1 MAGRDRQRLLRL
13 LPYLGRDRR
22 RLGLTLLLLIPVAF
36 AAAVQPLLVGQA
48 IAVLRR
54 GAAGANESVLP
65 WLQGLD
71 TPDALRLLVLLLLA
85 AVCTRLGLQ
94 GLQSFSV
101 QAIGQRLT
109 ARIRDD
115 LFRHAL
121 ELSLRFHDRTPVGK
135 LLTRL
140 TSDVDALAEVFGS
153 GAVGVLADLVT
164 LVVIAVTMLAIEWR
178 LGLLLLASQL
188 PVTFGILWLQRCYR
202 RANYRV
208 REELAQLNAD
218 LQENLQGL
226 EVVQMF
232 RREAVNSAR
241 FATTTAAYRQAVTG
255 TILYDSAI
263 SAFIE
268 WVALTAVAA
277 VLALGGWM
285 VSGGAMGL
293 GTLTTF
299 ILYSQRLFDPLRQL
313 AERFTQIQGGLTA
326 VERIGELLEEPI
338 EIQDRSQ
345 HGAPVSSAASRRSTG
360 FLPPATA
367 LPAAA
372 SAPSETTLPAASGEV
387 VFEEVSF
394 AYRPDEPIL
403 HGLSFRIAPG
413 EHVAL
418 VGPTGSGKSTVIRL
432 LCRLYEPQHGRILL
446 DGVDIRE
453 LPIAS
458 LRQRLGVV
466 LQDTFLFSGN
476 VADNLRLDA
485 EISSDELRRLCGE
498 LGLTPLLGRLPDGLA
513 TELRERG
520 ANLSSGER
528 QLLAVA
534 RVAIR
539 NPSVLVMD
547 EATAFLDPSTEA
559 TLQRDLDALL
569 QQRTAIVI
577 AHRLATVEAAD
588 RILVLQRGQLV
599 EQGSHRQLRAAGGLY
614 AQLAALQEKGLA
626 AL

>member
-1 MAGRDRQRLLRL
+1 MASLDLQRLRRL
-13 LPYLGRDRR
+13 GPYLAQDRR
-22 RLGLTLLLLIPVAF
+22 RLLLALVLLVPLALAGAI
-36 AAAVQPLLVGQA
+36 QPLLVGQA
-48 IAVLRR
+48 ISVLR
-54 GAAGANESVLP
+54 GEPVLP
-65 WLQGLD
+65 WLQGLAV
-71 TPDALRLLVLLLLA
+71 PEALRLLVGLLLLA
-85 AVCTRLGLQ
+85 VIVRLGLQ
-94 GLQSFSV
+94 GTQLYNV
-101 QAIGQRLT
+101 QVVGQRLT

-121 ELSLRFHDRTPVGK
+121 ALSLRFHDRTTVGR

-153 GAVGVLADLVT
+153 GAVGVLADLVS
-164 LVVIAVTMLAIEWR
+164 LVVVGVTMISIEWR
-178 LGLLLLASQL
+178 LGLLLMASQI
-188 PVTFGILWLQRCYR
+188 PVTLAIVWLQGRYR
-202 RANYRV
+202 KVNYRV
-208 REELAQLNAD
+208 REELGGLNAE

-232 RREAVNSAR
+232 RREQENSRR
-241 FATTTAAYRQAVTG
+241 FARGNDTYRRAVTG

-268 WVALTAVAA
+268 WVSLVAVAV

-285 VSGGAMGL
+285 VTGGSMGL
-293 GTLTTF
+293 GSLTTF
-299 ILYSQRLFDPLRQL
+299 ILFSQRLFDPLRQL

-326 VERIGELLEEPI
+326 VERIGELLDEPLDI
-338 EIQDRSQ
+338 VELADSSR
-345 HGAPVSSAASRRSTG
+345 SAAARRSG
-360 FLPPATA
+360 LQGRSP
-367 LPAAA
+367 
-372 SAPSETTLPAASGEV
+372 GEV
-387 VFEEVSF
+387 VFESVSF
-394 AYRPDEPIL
+394 AYRSDDPIL
-403 HGLSFRIAPG
+403 DNLSFRIAAG
-413 EHVAL
+413 EHVAI

-432 LCRLYEPQHGRILL
+432 LCRLYEPQAGRILL

-453 LPIAS
+453 LPIAT

-485 EISSDELRRLCGE
+485 PISDQELERLCGE
-498 LGLTPLLGRLPDGLA
+498 LGLKPLLDRLDQGLA
-513 TELRERG
+513 SELRERG

-539 NPSVLVMD
+539 DPSVLVMD

-559 TLQRDLDALL
+559 TLQSDLDRLL
-569 QQRTAIVI
+569 RDRTAIVI

-588 RILVLQRGQLV
+588 RILVLR
-599 EQGSHRQLRAAGGLY
+599 QGRLIEEGNHLELRRAGGLY
-614 AQLAALQEKGLA
+614 AQLADLQEKGLA

>member
-1 MAGRDRQRLLRL
+1 MAQLDRQRLRRL
-13 LPYLGRDRR
+13 LPYLARDRR
-22 RLGLTLLLLIPVAF
+22 RLLLSLVLLLPVAL
-36 AAAVQPLLVGQA
+36 AAAIQPLLVGQA
-48 IAVLRR
+48 ISVLR
-54 GAAGANESVLP
+54 GEPTFA
-65 WLQGLD
+65 WLQ
-71 TPDALRLLVLLLLA
+71 TMPVASALRLLVLTLLA
-85 AVCTRLGLQ
+85 AVLVRLGLQ
-94 GLQSFSV
+94 GLQTYNV
-101 QAIGQRLT
+101 QAVGQRLT

-115 LFRHAL
+115 LFAHAMA
-121 ELSLRFHDRTPVGK
+121 LSLRFHDRTPVGK

-164 LVVIAVTMLAIEWR
+164 LLVIAITMLSIDWR
-178 LGLLLLASQL
+178 LALLLLSAQV
-188 PVTFGILWLQRCYR
+188 PVVFGMLWLQRRYR

-208 REELAQLNAD
+208 REELSQLNAD

-232 RREAVNSAR
+232 RREAVNSSR
-241 FATTTAAYRQAVTG
+241 FAVTTDRYRKAVTG
-255 TILYDSAI
+255 TILYESAI
-263 SAFIE
+263 SAMIE
-268 WVALTAVAA
+268 WVALVAVAA
-277 VLALGGWM
+277 VLALGGSM
-285 VSGGAMGL
+285 VTTGVLGL

-299 ILYSQRLFDPLRQL
+299 ILFSQRLFDPLRQL

-326 VERIGELLEEPI
+326 VERIGELLEQPI
-338 EIQDRSQ
+338 EIGDLPVEQRSR
-345 HGAPVSSAASRRSTG
+345 AAEAVARERSSA
-360 FLPPATA
+360 
-367 LPAAA
+367 
-372 SAPSETTLPAASGEV
+372 GEV
-387 VFEEVSF
+387 IFENVSF

-403 HGLSFRIAPG
+403 SNLSFQIAPG

-418 VGPTGSGKSTVIRL
+418 VGPTGSGKTTVIRL
-432 LCRLYEPQHGRILL
+432 LCRLYEPQQGRILL

-453 LPIAS
+453 LPQAI

-466 LQDTFLFSGN
+466 LQDTFLFSGS

-485 EISSDELRRLCGE
+485 DISSETLLQIGTD
-498 LGLTPLLGRLPDGLA
+498 LGLARLLARLPDGLA
-513 TELRERG
+513 TQLRERG
-520 ANLSSGER
+520 GNLSSGER

-547 EATAFLDPSTEA
+547 EATAFMDPSTEA
-559 TLQRDLDALL
+559 TLQRDLDRLL

-588 RILVLQRGQLV
+588 RILVMRKGCLI
-599 EQGSHRQLRAAGGLY
+599 EQGNHRQLRLAGGLY
-614 AQLAALQEKGLA
+614 ARLAELQERGLA

>member
-1 MAGRDRQRLLRL
+1 MARGDRQRLLRL
-13 LPYLGRDRR
+13 LPYLGQDRR

-54 GAAGANESVLP
+54 SSGATGESVLP
-65 WLQGLD
+65 WLAAL
-71 TPDALRLLVLLLLA
+71 PPSLALRTLVLLLLV
-85 AVCTRLGLQ
+85 AVLTRLGLQ
-94 GLQSFSV
+94 GIQTYNV
-101 QAIGQRLT
+101 QAVGQRLT

-115 LFRHAL
+115 LFRHAMA
-121 ELSLRFHDRTPVGK
+121 LSLRFHDRTPVGK

-164 LVVIAVTMLAIEWR
+164 LVVIAATMVAIEWR
-178 LGLLLLASQL
+178 LGLLLLAAQL
-188 PVTFGILWLQRCYR
+188 PVVLGILWLQRRYR
-202 RANYRV
+202 KANYRV
-208 REELAQLNAD
+208 REELSQLNAD

-232 RREAVNSAR
+232 RREAANSAR
-241 FATTTAAYRQAVTG
+241 FAGVTAAYKRAVTG

-268 WVALTAVAA
+268 WVALSAVAV
-277 VLALGGWM
+277 VLALGGWL
-285 VSGGAMGL
+285 VTSGAMGL

-338 EIQDRSQ
+338 DIEDR
-345 HGAPVSSAASRRSTG
+345 GMAATPAPT
-360 FLPPATA
+360 PA
-367 LPAAA
+367 
-372 SAPSETTLPAASGEV
+372 GEV
-387 VFEEVSF
+387 VFEQVSF
-394 AYRPDEPIL
+394 AYRPDDPIL
-403 HGLSFRIAPG
+403 TNLSFRIAAG

-418 VGPTGSGKSTVIRL
+418 VGPTGSGKTTVIRL
-432 LCRLYEPQHGRILL
+432 LCRLYEPQQGRILL
-446 DGVDIRE
+446 DGVDIRD
-453 LPIAS
+453 LPIPT

-485 EISSDELRRLCGE
+485 PISDPELAQTCRE
-498 LGLTPLLGRLPDGLA
+498 LGLDPLLQRLPDGLG

-539 NPSVLVMD
+539 NPAVLVMD
-547 EATAFLDPSTEA
+547 EATAFMDPATEA
-559 TLQRDLDALL
+559 TLQRDLERLL
-569 QQRTAIVI
+569 DRRTAIVI

-588 RILVLQRGQLV
+588 RILVLQRGRLV
-599 EQGSHRQLRAAGGLY
+599 EQGNHRQLRAAGGLY
-614 AQLAALQEKGLA
+614 ARLAELQDKGLA

>member
-1 MAGRDRQRLLRL
+1 MAALDRERLLRL
-13 LPYLGRDRR
+13 LPYLGRDKR
-22 RLGLTLLLLIPVAF
+22 RLLLTLTLLIPVAT

-48 IAVLRR
+48 IAVLR
-54 GAAGANESVLP
+54 GEPTLAFLSGMPVD
-65 WLQGLD
+65 Q
-71 TPDALRLLVLLLLA
+71 ALRLLVIVLLA
-85 AVCTRLGLQ
+85 AVLLRLGLQ
-94 GLQSFSV
+94 GLQSYSV
-101 QAIGQRLT
+101 QAVGQRLT
-109 ARIRDD
+109 ARIRND
-115 LFRHAL
+115 LFAHAMA
-121 ELSLRFHDRTPVGK
+121 LSLRFHDRTPVGK

-164 LVVIAVTMLAIEWR
+164 LLVIAVTMLSIEWR
-178 LGLLLLASQL
+178 LALLLLSSQV
-188 PVTFGILWLQRCYR
+188 PVVLGMLWLQKRYR

-208 REELAQLNAD
+208 REELSALNAD

-232 RREAVNSAR
+232 RREDVNSAR
-241 FATTTAAYRQAVTG
+241 FARTTDTYRQAVTG
-255 TILYDSAI
+255 TILFDSSI

-268 WVALTAVAA
+268 WVALVAVAV
-277 VLALGGWM
+277 VLAAGGSM
-285 VSGGAMGL
+285 VSGGLLGL

-326 VERIGELLEEPI
+326 VERIGELLEQPI
-338 EIQDRSQ
+338 EIQE
-345 HGAPVSSAASRRSTG
+345 
-360 FLPPATA
+360 
-367 LPAAA
+367 LPAAQR
-372 SAPSETTLPAASGEV
+372 SAAAHRSGGQRSSAGEV
-387 VFEEVSF
+387 VFEHVSF
-394 AYRPDEPIL
+394 AYREDDPIL
-403 HGLSFRIAPG
+403 TDLSFRIAPG

-418 VGPTGSGKSTVIRL
+418 VGPTGSGKTTVIRL
-432 LCRLYEPQHGRILL
+432 LCRLYEPQSGRILL

-453 LPIAS
+453 LPIPT

-485 EISSDELRRLCGE
+485 PISSDDLLRLCGE
-498 LGLTPLLGRLPDGLA
+498 LGLAELLRRLPEGLA

-520 ANLSSGER
+520 GNLSSGER

-539 NPSVLVMD
+539 DPSVLVMD
-547 EATAFLDPSTEA
+547 EATAFMDPSTEA
-559 TLQRDLDALL
+559 TLQRDLDRLL

-588 RILVLQRGQLV
+588 RILVLQRGRV
-599 EQGSHRQLRAAGGLY
+599 IEEGTHRQLRDSGGLY
-614 AQLAALQEKGLA
+614 ARLAELQDKGLA

>member
-1 MAGRDRQRLLRL
+1 MASLDWQRLRHL

-22 RLGLTLLLLIPVAF
+22 RLGLTLLLLIPLAL

-48 IAVLRR
+48 ISVLR
-54 GAAGANESVLP
+54 GESVLP
-65 WLQGLD
+65 WLQGMP
-71 TPDALRLLVLLLLA
+71 TPVALRLLVGLLLVAVLLRLA
-85 AVCTRLGLQ
+85 LQ
-94 GLQSFSV
+94 GTQIFNV
-101 QAIGQRLT
+101 QVVGQRLT

-115 LFRHAL
+115 LFRHAMA
-121 ELSLRFHDRTPVGK
+121 LSLRFHDRTPVGK

-164 LVVIAVTMLAIEWR
+164 LVVIGITMITIEWR
-178 LGLLLLASQL
+178 LGLLLMVSQVPITLA
-188 PVTFGILWLQRCYR
+188 ILWLQRRYR

-208 REELAQLNAD
+208 REELGQLNAD

-226 EVVQMF
+226 KVVQMF
-232 RREAVNSAR
+232 RREAVNSRSFAR
-241 FATTTAAYRQAVTG
+241 TTAAYREAVTG

-268 WVALTAVAA
+268 WVALVAVAV
-277 VLALGGWM
+277 VLGLGGWM
-285 VSGGAMGL
+285 VTAGSMGL

-299 ILYSQRLFDPLRQL
+299 ILFSQRLFDPLRQL

-326 VERIGELLEEPI
+326 VERIGELLEQPI
-338 EIQDRSQ
+338 EIADLPDSQRS
-345 HGAPVSSAASRRSTG
+345 GAALRSGSERSS
-360 FLPPATA
+360 P
-367 LPAAA
+367 
-372 SAPSETTLPAASGEV
+372 GEV
-387 VFEEVSF
+387 VFEDVSF
-394 AYRPDEPIL
+394 AYRSDDPIL
-403 HGLSFRIAPG
+403 EGLSFRIAPG
-413 EHVAL
+413 EHVAI
-418 VGPTGSGKSTVIRL
+418 VGPTGSGKTTIIRL
-432 LCRLYEPQHGRILL
+432 LCRLYEPQQGRILL

-453 LPIAS
+453 LPLPT

-485 EISSDELRRLCGE
+485 PISDAELERLCGE
-498 LGLTPLLGRLPDGLA
+498 LGLTPLLQRLEAGLA

-528 QLLAVA
+528 QLLSVA

-539 NPSVLVMD
+539 DPSVLVMD

-559 TLQRDLDALL
+559 TLQRDLESLL
-569 QQRTAIVI
+569 QGRTAIVI

-588 RILVLQRGQLV
+588 RILVLRRGRLI
-599 EQGSHRQLRAAGGLY
+599 EQGTHRELRAAGGLY
-614 AQLAALQEKGLA
+614 AQLAELQEKGLA
-626 AL
+626 SL

>member
-1 MAGRDRQRLLRL
+1 MARLDRQRLQRL
-13 LPYLGRDRR
+13 LPYLAEDRR
-22 RLGLTLLLLIPVAF
+22 RLLLSLVLLLPLAG

-48 IAVLRR
+48 IAVLR
-54 GAAGANESVLP
+54 GEPTLG
-65 WLQGLD
+65 WLQALPVGQ
-71 TPDALRLLVLLLLA
+71 ALRLLVLALLGAVLVRLA
-85 AVCTRLGLQ
+85 LQ
-94 GLQSFSV
+94 GLQSFTV
-101 QAIGQRLT
+101 QAVGQRLT

-115 LFRHAL
+115 LFAHAMA
-121 ELSLRFHDRTPVGK
+121 LSLRFHDRTPVGK

-164 LVVIAVTMLAIEWR
+164 LLVIAVTMLSIEWR
-178 LGLLLLASQL
+178 LGLLLLAAQV
-188 PVTFGILWLQRCYR
+188 PVVFGMLWLQRRYR
-202 RANYRV
+202 RENYRV
-208 REELAQLNAD
+208 REELSQLNAD

-232 RREAVNSAR
+232 RREAVNSSR
-241 FATTTAAYRQAVTG
+241 FAVTTDRYRNAVTG

-263 SAFIE
+263 SAMIE
-268 WVALTAVAA
+268 WVALVAVAA
-277 VLALGGWM
+277 VLALGGTM
-285 VSGGAMGL
+285 VTRGLLGL

-299 ILYSQRLFDPLRQL
+299 ILFSQRLFDPLRQL

-326 VERIGELLEEPI
+326 VERIGELLEQPV
-338 EIQDRSQ
+338 EICDR
-345 HGAPVSSAASRRSTG
+345 P
-360 FLPPATA
+360 TA
-367 LPAAA
+367 LAPAA
-372 SAPSETTLPAASGEV
+372 TPAREGAGEV
-387 VFEEVSF
+387 VFENVSF

-403 HGLSFRIAPG
+403 SDLSFRISPG

-418 VGPTGSGKSTVIRL
+418 VGPTGSGKTTVIRL
-432 LCRLYEPQHGRILL
+432 LCRLYEPQAGRILL

-453 LPIAS
+453 LPQAS

-466 LQDTFLFSGN
+466 LQDTFLFSGS

-485 EISSDELRRLCGE
+485 DIPSERLRQLVAD
-498 LGLTPLLGRLPDGLA
+498 LGLEPLLARLPDGLA

-520 ANLSSGER
+520 GNLSSGER

-534 RVAIR
+534 RVAMR
-539 NPSVLVMD
+539 NPTVLVMD
-547 EATAFLDPSTEA
+547 EATAFMDPATEA
-559 TLQRDLDALL
+559 TLQRDLDRLL

-588 RILVLQRGQLV
+588 RILVLRRGQLV
-599 EQGSHRQLRAAGGLY
+599 EQGNHRQLRQAGGLY
-614 AQLAALQEKGLA
+614 ARLAELQERGLA

>member
-1 MAGRDRQRLLRL
+1 MANRDRQRLLRL
-13 LPYLGRDRR
+13 IPYLGRDRR
-22 RLGLTLLLLIPVAF
+22 RLLLTLVLLIPVAG

-48 IAVLRR
+48 ISALRHEPVMPWLTGQPVAQQLQTLVTLLLVAVL
-54 GAAGANESVLP
+54 V
-65 WLQGLD
+65 
-71 TPDALRLLVLLLLA
+71 
-85 AVCTRLGLQ
+85 RLGLQ
-94 GLQSFSV
+94 GVQSFNV
-101 QAIGQRLT
+101 QAVGQRLT
-109 ARIRDD
+109 ARIRND
-115 LFRHAL
+115 LFAHAL
-121 ELSLRFHDRTPVGK
+121 DLSLRFHDRTPVGK

-153 GAVGVLADLVT
+153 GAVGILADLVT
-164 LVVIAVTMLAIEWR
+164 LLVIAITMISIEPR
-178 LGLLLLASQL
+178 LGVMLLATQV
-188 PVTFGILWLQRCYR
+188 PVTLAILWLQKRYR
-202 RANYRV
+202 KANYRV
-208 REELAQLNAD
+208 REELSQLNAD

-232 RREAVNSAR
+232 RREAFNSAR
-241 FATTTAAYRQAVTG
+241 FARTTEAYRKGVDG

-263 SAFIE
+263 SALIE
-268 WVALTAVAA
+268 WVALTAIAV

-285 VSGGAMGL
+285 VTAGVMGL

-338 EIQDRSQ
+338 EIMELPLEQRSA
-345 HGAPVSSAASRRSTG
+345 GAVASGGERSSA
-360 FLPPATA
+360 
-367 LPAAA
+367 
-372 SAPSETTLPAASGEV
+372 GEV
-387 VFEEVSF
+387 IFENVSF
-394 AYRPDEPIL
+394 AYRDDDPIL
-403 HGLSFRIAPG
+403 TDLSFRIAPG

-418 VGPTGSGKSTVIRL
+418 VGPTGSGKTTVIRL
-432 LCRLYEPQHGRILL
+432 LCRLYEPQRGRILL

-453 LPIAS
+453 LPIPT

-485 EISSDELRRLCGE
+485 PIGSAELERLCAE
-498 LGLTPLLGRLPDGLA
+498 LGLEPLLNRLPKGLA

-520 ANLSSGER
+520 GNLSSGER
-528 QLLAVA
+528 QLLSVA

-547 EATAFLDPSTEA
+547 EATAFMDPSTEA
-559 TLQRDLDALL
+559 TLQRDLDRLL
-569 QQRTAIVI
+569 RQRTAIVI

-588 RILVLQRGQLV
+588 RILVLKRGRLI
-599 EQGSHRQLRAAGGLY
+599 EQGNHRQLRAAGGLY
-614 AQLAALQEKGLA
+614 AQLATLQERGLA
-626 AL
+626 KL

>member
-1 MAGRDRQRLLRL
+1 MASLDLQRLRRL
-13 LPYLGRDRR
+13 GPYLAQDRR
-22 RLGLTLLLLIPVAF
+22 RLLLALVLLVPLAF
-36 AAAVQPLLVGQA
+36 AGAIQPLLVGQA
-48 IAVLRR
+48 ISVLR
-54 GAAGANESVLP
+54 GEPVLP
-65 WLQGLD
+65 WLRGL
-71 TPDALRLLVLLLLA
+71 PVPGALRLLVGLLLLA
-85 AVCTRLGLQ
+85 VMVRLGLQ
-94 GLQSFSV
+94 GTQLYNV
-101 QAIGQRLT
+101 QVVGQRLT

-121 ELSLRFHDRTPVGK
+121 ALSLRFHDRTTVGR

-153 GAVGVLADLVT
+153 GAVGVLADLVS
-164 LVVIAVTMLAIEWR
+164 LVVVGVTMISIEWR
-178 LGLLLLASQL
+178 LGLLLMASQI
-188 PVTFGILWLQRCYR
+188 PVTLAIVWLQGRYR
-202 RANYRV
+202 KVNYRV
-208 REELAQLNAD
+208 REELGGLNAE

-232 RREAVNSAR
+232 RREQENSRR
-241 FATTTAAYRQAVTG
+241 FARGNDTYRRAVTG

-268 WVALTAVAA
+268 WVSLVAVAV

-285 VSGGAMGL
+285 VTGGSMGL
-293 GTLTTF
+293 GSLTTF
-299 ILYSQRLFDPLRQL
+299 ILFSQRLFDPLRQL

-326 VERIGELLEEPI
+326 VERIGELLDEPLDI
-338 EIQDRSQ
+338 VELADASR
-345 HGAPVSSAASRRSTG
+345 SAAARRSG
-360 FLPPATA
+360 LQGRSP
-367 LPAAA
+367 
-372 SAPSETTLPAASGEV
+372 GEV
-387 VFEEVSF
+387 VFESVSF
-394 AYRPDEPIL
+394 AYRSDDPIL
-403 HGLSFRIAPG
+403 DNLSFRIAAG
-413 EHVAL
+413 EHVAI

-432 LCRLYEPQHGRILL
+432 LCRLYEPQAGRILL

-453 LPIAS
+453 LPIAT

-485 EISSDELRRLCGE
+485 PISDLELERLCGE
-498 LGLTPLLGRLPDGLA
+498 LGLKPLLDRLDQGLA
-513 TELRERG
+513 SELRERG

-539 NPSVLVMD
+539 DPSVLVMD

-559 TLQRDLDALL
+559 TLQSDLDRLL
-569 QQRTAIVI
+569 RDRTAIVI

-588 RILVLQRGQLV
+588 RILVLRQGRLI
-599 EQGSHRQLRAAGGLY
+599 EQGNHLELRRAGGLY
-614 AQLAALQEKGLA
+614 AQLADLQEKGLA

>member
-1 MAGRDRQRLLRL
+1 MAGLDRQRLARL

-22 RLGLTLLLLIPVAF
+22 RLGLTMLLLIPVAF

-48 IAVLRR
+48 ISVLRR
-54 GAAGANESVLP
+54 EPTLG
-65 WLQGLD
+65 WLDGMAV
-71 TPDALRLLVLLLLA
+71 PEALRLLVLLLLG
-85 AVCTRLGLQ
+85 AVLLRLGLQ
-94 GLQSFSV
+94 GIQTFNV
-101 QAIGQRLT
+101 QAVGQRLT

-115 LFRHAL
+115 LFAHAMA
-121 ELSLRFHDRTPVGK
+121 LSLRFHDRTPVGK

-164 LVVIAVTMLAIEWR
+164 LLVIAVTMISIEWR
-178 LGLLLLASQL
+178 LGLLLLVSQV
-188 PVTFGILWLQRCYR
+188 PVVLSILWLQGRFR
-202 RANYRV
+202 KANYRV
-208 REELAQLNAD
+208 REELSQLNAD

-232 RREAVNSAR
+232 RREATNSAR
-241 FATTTAAYRQAVTG
+241 FAQVTAAYREAVNG
-255 TILYDSAI
+255 TILFDSAI

-268 WVALTAVAA
+268 WVALSAVAV
-277 VLALGGWM
+277 VLALGGAM
-285 VSGGAMGL
+285 VLGSAMGL

-326 VERIGELLEEPI
+326 VERIGELLEQPI
-338 EIQDRSQ
+338 EIAD
-345 HGAPVSSAASRRSTG
+345 
-360 FLPPATA
+360 
-367 LPAAA
+367 LPASERTAAAIQSGSKRA
-372 SAPSETTLPAASGEV
+372 SAGEV
-387 VFEEVSF
+387 IFENVSF
-394 AYRPDEPIL
+394 AYREDDPIL
-403 HGLSFRIAPG
+403 TDLSFRIAPG

-418 VGPTGSGKSTVIRL
+418 VGPTGSGKTTVIRL
-432 LCRLYEPQHGRILL
+432 LCRLYEPQRGRILL
-446 DGVDIRE
+446 DGIDIRQ
-453 LPIAS
+453 LPIPT

-485 EISSDELRRLCGE
+485 PITSDALHQICSE
-498 LGLTPLLGRLPDGLA
+498 LGLEPLLRRLPDGLA

-520 ANLSSGER
+520 GNLSSGER
-528 QLLAVA
+528 QLLSVA

-539 NPSVLVMD
+539 DPSVLVMD
-547 EATAFLDPSTEA
+547 EATAFMDPSTEA
-559 TLQRDLDALL
+559 TLQRDLSRLL

-588 RILVLQRGQLV
+588 RILVLRKGRLI
-599 EQGSHRQLRAAGGLY
+599 EQGSHSELRLAGGVY
-614 AQLAALQEKGLA
+614 AQLADLQERGLA